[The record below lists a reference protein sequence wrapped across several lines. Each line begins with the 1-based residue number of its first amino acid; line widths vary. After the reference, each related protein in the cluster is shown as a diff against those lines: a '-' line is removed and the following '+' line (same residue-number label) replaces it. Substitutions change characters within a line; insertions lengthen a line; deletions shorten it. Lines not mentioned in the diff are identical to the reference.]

1 MSGKYRGVQ
10 VRLKQ
15 VVPDA
20 EYTHCK
26 AHNLNICIIH
36 VCKEPL
42 IRNDMDTIQ
51 MIAFVFDY
59 SAKRLTAF
67 NEALNQDEVAKAQ
80 MENRRKMK
88 TLCETRWASRAD
100 ALFTFKTS
108 FTRVYTALG
117 TFADG

>member
-1 MSGKYRGVQ
+1 
-10 VRLKQ
+10 
-15 VVPDA
+15 
-20 EYTHCK
+20 
-26 AHNLNICIIH
+26 
-36 VCKEPL
+36 
-42 IRNDMDTIQ
+42 